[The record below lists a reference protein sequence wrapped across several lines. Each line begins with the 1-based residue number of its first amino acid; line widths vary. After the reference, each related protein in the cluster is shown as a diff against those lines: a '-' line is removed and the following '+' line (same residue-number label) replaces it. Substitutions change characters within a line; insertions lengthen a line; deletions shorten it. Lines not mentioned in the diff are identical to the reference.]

1 MICVGV
7 STDLGVGAVAVAAVG
22 CGRMAGVVCSS
33 GWGWNSVWGWA
44 GGRGWAG
51 EEAWAG
57 GAACTGAG
65 RAVFST
71 AAAMEQGRDR
81 GAQMPSRRPEQL
93 QSQGIWYK
101 NETGVGALG
110 WGHRLLLFP

>member
-1 MICVGV
+1 M
-7 STDLGVGAVAVAAVG
+7 GVGAVAVAAVG

-51 EEAWAG
+51 EEGWAG

-71 AAAMEQGRDR
+71 AAAWRPAKGGLKIPPVGEAAVSPGR
-81 GAQMPSRRPEQL
+81 AATVAV
-93 QSQGIWYK
+93 GIVH
-101 NETGVGALG
+101 TAS
-110 WGHRLLLFP
+110 PC